1 MAKLI
6 LKFESSVIKEI
17 NLDKS
22 SCTIGRKP
30 DNDITLDHTTVS
42 GHHCKV
48 YNAGGTFFVED
59 LGSTNGT
66 FLNGKKI
73 VKSAGLRQN
82 DAIGIVKYT
91 LVFVE
96 EGKKAGDIPESTA
109 IKSVPPKAQKRVK
122 AFLSKKSY
130 MGI

>member
-6 LKFESSVIKEI
+6 LKFESSVIKEV

-22 SCTIGRKP
+22 SFTVGRKP
-30 DNDITLDHTTVS
+30 DNDIPLDHTTVS

-48 YNAGGTFFVED
+48 YNVGGTFFVED

-96 EGKKAGDIPESTA
+96 EGKKAGDLPERTA
-109 IKSVPPKAQKRVK
+109 IKSVPP
-122 AFLSKKSY
+122 
-130 MGI
+130 